1 MRSYE
6 HGLCLM
12 RDVRGHIAEVQIDL
26 VYPDLLAELAT
37 TPGVE
42 AVAA

>member
-1 MRSYE
+1 
-6 HGLCLM
+6 
-12 RDVRGHIAEVQIDL
+12 VQIDL